1 MAGLA
6 AFSLRSR
13 PPRRHRHYTKRKS
26 STLATFQSILIG
38 TLTDLIFLLRVRVE
52 AHCDIV
58 VLAEIDQLGR
68 SDLGFVH
75 EFILLLFLE
84 LSGEGLFLLRKLA
97 VATREEH
104 LGDRVLL
111 LGGEQ
116 VLAGRSLRQPA
127 KKGPILAQFFV
138 R

>member
-1 MAGLA
+1 MAE
-6 AFSLRSR
+6 
-13 PPRRHRHYTKRKS
+13 
-26 STLATFQSILIG
+26 
-38 TLTDLIFLLRVRVE
+38 V
-52 AHCDIV
+52 
-58 VLAEIDQLGR
+58 DQLGR

-75 EFILLLFLE
+75 EVILLLFLE
-84 LSGEGLFLLRKLA
+84 LPGEGLFLLRKLA
-97 VATREEH
+97 VAAREEH

-116 VLAGRSLRQPA
+116 VLAGRCLRHSA